1 LIVWNFVW
9 NVVLH
14 DLDSEGDMWQVN
26 DCSGKMG
33 GAVAEAAVRV
43 GMQLVPVCLTG
54 PGRGREFNIQGITV
68 QSVDSKERETVMDQ
82 VMKDYPNVIV
92 VDYTLP
98 AAVNGQRACFYPNL
112 GN

>member
-1 LIVWNFVW
+1 MGLA
-9 NVVLH
+9 LA
-14 DLDSEGDMWQVN
+14 WQVN

-54 PGRGREFNIQGITV
+54 PGMGREFSIQGVNV
-68 QSVDSKERETVMDQ
+68 QSVDSNDRENVMDR

-98 AAVNGQRACFYPNL
+98 AAVNGESSFLEHAILRFAFSI
-112 GN
+112 